1 MKRIVEW
8 GLRKRRRFLL
18 RRQSRVI
25 RNSGRFDV
33 RYYQQHNPDV
43 AQMAMEGY
51 SREELDGALAFAH
64 LLQNFSEP
72 ELSPRQKPLPT
83 KTLQSS

>member
-1 MKRIVEW
+1 MTDIIFFSPHTRFFKSLTPPDRADYREQISSPTMKHAIE
-8 GLRKRRRFLL
+8 GC
-18 RRQSRVI
+18 
-25 RNSGRFDV
+25 
-33 RYYQQHNPDV
+33 V

-64 LLQNFSEP
+64 LIQNFSEP